1 MLSQRRVRLVVAVAI
16 VVAGAGMIDAALGSV
31 WDQFAI
37 LAVVV
42 LLLSSA
48 FLMMRSDRVDM
59 TIRAD
64 LARWLRARAA
74 VEGESVEV
82 VADRMLA
89 TARDH
94 LSPEPDDSAGEAD
107 RRRVA
112 P

>member
-1 MLSQRRVRLVVAVAI
+1 MLSQRRVRLVITVAV
-16 VVAGAGMIDAALGSV
+16 VVAGAGMIDAALGSI

-48 FLMMRSDRVDM
+48 LLMTHSDRVDVM
-59 TIRAD
+59 IRAD
-64 LARWLRARAA
+64 LARWLRTRAA
-74 VEGESVEV
+74 VEDESVEV
-82 VADRMLA
+82 LADRMLA

-94 LSPEPDDSAGEAD
+94 LSPEPDDSEGEAD
-107 RRRVA
+107 QRRVS